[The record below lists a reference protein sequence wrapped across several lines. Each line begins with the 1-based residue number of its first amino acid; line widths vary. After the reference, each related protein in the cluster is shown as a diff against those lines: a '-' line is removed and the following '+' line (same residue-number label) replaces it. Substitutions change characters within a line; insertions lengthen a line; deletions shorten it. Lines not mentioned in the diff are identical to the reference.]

1 MAQVK
6 SRIQL
11 NNEIRVLRRII
22 GSLEVYAELSHG
34 LDVDDHLDL
43 YRNWLDEAMHEL
55 SNL

>member
-1 MAQVK
+1 MK